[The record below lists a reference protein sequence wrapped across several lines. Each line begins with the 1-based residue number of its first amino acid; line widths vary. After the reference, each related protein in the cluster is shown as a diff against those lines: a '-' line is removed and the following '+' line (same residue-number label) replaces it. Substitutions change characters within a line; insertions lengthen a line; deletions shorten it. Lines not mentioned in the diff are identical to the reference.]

1 MTTPPEIS
9 PREVAAMD
17 AAFEAGVAEAVRQGS
32 ALLMMRMTVAGVSTW
47 VCVYPSALVKAS
59 DIAAWTKRQGYA
71 PQDGDLFVP
80 REQVLQAARD
90 LGISG
95 A

>member
-1 MTTPPEIS
+1 MTTPPEMS

-17 AAFEAGVAEAVRQGS
+17 EAFEAGVAEAVRQGS
-32 ALLMMRMTVAGVSTW
+32 ALLMMRMAVADVPTW
-47 VCVYPSALVKAS
+47 VCAYPPAFVKAS

-80 REQVLQAARD
+80 REQVLQAAHD
-90 LGISG
+90 LGIG
-95 A
+95 GV